1 MAVEIEHGR
10 FGTVVHPQDA
20 NGMAVLQLSARP
32 DGAVSGVDP
41 ASRLAARTGV
51 TVVCCPYRPTF
62 PAALEDALSAY
73 HHAQSLGPVAMVSGE
88 LLGAGLAASLLVH
101 LRDAGGSLPSCMVL
115 RSALLDLTLDAKSLL
130 FNAGTDPAF
139 NLAEARRFAAV
150 YADGLPR
157 TDPLLSPLHANL
169 DGLPPVQLLVAS
181 SQCVLDDSLGF
192 AARAAH
198 HRIPVDMRVWRDAA
212 TLDTEAI
219 GATAEFLVAYGTVSP
234 APSHR

>member
-1 MAVEIEHGR
+1 MAVEIESGR
-10 FGTVVHPQDA
+10 FGTVVRPPEA

-32 DGAVSGVDP
+32 DGTVSGVDA

-62 PAALEDALSAY
+62 PAALEDARSAY
-73 HHAQSLGPVAMVSGE
+73 HFAQTLAPVAMVSGE
-88 LLGAGLAASLLVH
+88 LMGAGLAASLLVH
-101 LRDAGGSLPSCMVL
+101 LRDTGGPLPSCLVL

-130 FNAGTDPAF
+130 FNAGTDPTF
-139 NLAEARRFAAV
+139 NLTEARRFANA
-150 YADGLPR
+150 YAAGLPR

-198 HRIPVDMRVWRDAA
+198 HRIPVDMRVWQDAT
-212 TLDTEAI
+212 TLTTEATS
-219 GATAEFLVAYGTVSP
+219 ATAEFLVAWGSATRQS
-234 APSHR
+234 SIR